1 MNRRKKV
8 KRLGAKTI
16 SFPKGKGHLTHNNR
30 EFISNN
36 VVPERTAWN
45 RIYIQESLEQAYE
58 KCFGQALMEYNA
70 GQKRKDRRKENYLK
84 EIENSGNKEKTFYE
98 NIVQIGKKDDTPVVG
113 ADGKLTEEAK
123 AAIEIL
129 EQYAKTFQERNPN
142 LYLFNCVMHLDE
154 ATPHLH
160 IDYIPVANGYK
171 TGMKTRNSLTK
182 ALQQMGFAKAVSKK
196 ENETVAW
203 QQRERAYLTE
213 LCQEKGIDVE
223 VLGVQRDNLTLPEYK
238 AVMRKVEKLEYQ
250 AVKIEENNQRLAEQA
265 EKLADQIARL
275 DEKEK
280 DNKDVLK
287 KHDLRAD
294 TLKTIAKETEKD
306 TKKLK
311 SAAVPVSNIFGGEEY
326 VKVKKSDWD
335 KIIDAFSRAV
345 SRNKLLEKYEKK
357 IVALEKKVSDVS
369 GLLEK
374 MKQFISNRGL
384 GEAFAEFVKSLE
396 PKTMKE
402 RLTEKQKVVKEQTQ
416 QISVPNC
423 NSWKERLFMN
433 ITYEKNGDY
442 LISNL
447 ISDPEPEGELRK
459 FGLMR
464 RHYLKEHRS
473 GIYQAML
480 LSGKLKEHL
489 LMMQE
494 QAEAQFDLLV
504 KQMAEQEGVTEH
516 LKEKN
521 QMIWVQRMNNIR
533 ERAEKIVRATLL
545 Q

>member
-1 MNRRKKV
+1 MA
-8 KRLGAKTI
+8 AKTI

-30 EFISNN
+30 DFISKN
-36 VVPERTAWN
+36 VVPERTSWN
-45 RIYIQESLEQAYE
+45 RIYMQESLEKAYE
-58 KCFGQALMEYNA
+58 KCFGQALMDYNA
-70 GQKRKDRRKENYLK
+70 TQKRKDRRKENYLK

-98 NIVQIGKKDDTPVVG
+98 NIVQIGKKEDTPVVDE
-113 ADGKLTEEAK
+113 DGNLTEEAK
-123 AAIEIL
+123 SVIEIL
-129 EQYAKTFQERNPN
+129 EQYEKTFQERNPN

-160 IDYIPVANGYK
+160 IDYIPVAHGYK
-171 TGMKTRNSLTK
+171 TGMETRNSLTK

-238 AVMRKVEKLEYQ
+238 AAMQKVEKLEHQ

-265 EKLADQIARL
+265 EKLADQIAKL

-280 DNKDVLK
+280 DNKEVLK

-294 TLKTIAKETEKD
+294 NLKTIAKETEKD

-311 SAAVPVSNIFGGEEY
+311 SAAVPVSNIFGSEEY
-326 VKVKKSDWD
+326 VKVKKSDWE
-335 KIIDAFSRAV
+335 KITDAFSRAV

-369 GLLEK
+369 GLLDK

-416 QISVPNC
+416 QKSMHTQEHGTSRKHNIS
-423 NSWKERLFMN
+423 
-433 ITYEKNGDY
+433 T
-442 LISNL
+442 
-447 ISDPEPEGELRK
+447 EL
-459 FGLMR
+459 
-464 RHYLKEHRS
+464 
-473 GIYQAML
+473 
-480 LSGKLKEHL
+480 
-489 LMMQE
+489 
-494 QAEAQFDLLV
+494 
-504 KQMAEQEGVTEH
+504 
-516 LKEKN
+516 
-521 QMIWVQRMNNIR
+521 
-533 ERAEKIVRATLL
+533 
-545 Q
+545 